1 MEELPGPRTLSG
13 FGGDYPPPPPG
24 KKSTRAA
31 DCIV

>member
-1 MEELPGPRTLSG
+1 MEELPGPGTLSG
-13 FGGDYPPPPPG
+13 FGGDYPPPPG